1 LQTLPKGGISAT
13 DIWKRFRADRRRT
26 LLRDEVQRLRARVR
40 QNHDGHWRWA
50 LRNVSL
56 VAEPGESVGL
66 VGPNGSGKST
76 LLKILTKVMY
86 PYAGRVE
93 VLGRVGALIDVRAG
107 IHPDLTG
114 RENIFVSGSLIGHDR
129 RELARRFD
137 EIVAFAELEDALDRQ
152 VKFYSSGMA
161 MRLGFSIAS
170 SLDPDILLVDEALA
184 VGDATFQQRCLERMR
199 SLLSSGTTLVFVSH
213 DLATVE
219 ATCRKAMW
227 LHHGEV
233 QVAGPV
239 REVVAAY
246 RRSIEEHAELAS
258 RTNDL
263 VRLEKT
269 EVSGAHGLMPES
281 QEPLD
286 VTIIVDSQ
294 ERRSATLFLG
304 ISEGTANPIFL
315 IEKDVHLSEGETEIR
330 GRLKH
335 LPLPKGRFYLWV
347 GIFDVKGRAL
357 LAWHPAAHF
366 DVSGAALVATPRAI
380 VRLTPVYVQA
390 EWEVERR

>member
-1 LQTLPKGGISAT
+1 LQTLPKGAISAT
-13 DIWKRFRADRRRT
+13 DIWKRFRADRRRS
-26 LLRDEVQRLRARVR
+26 LLRDEVQRLRARLR

-76 LLKILTKVMY
+76 LLKILTRVMY

-93 VLGRVGALIDVRAG
+93 VSGRVGALIDVRAG

-114 RENIFVSGSLIGHDR
+114 RENIFVNGSLMGHDR
-129 RELARRFD
+129 REVARRFD
-137 EIVAFAELEDALDRQ
+137 DIVAFAELEEALDRQ

-161 MRLGFSIAS
+161 MRLGFSVAAV
-170 SLDPDILLVDEALA
+170 LDPDILLVDEALS
-184 VGDATFQQRCLERMR
+184 VGDAAFQQRCLDRMR
-199 SLLSSGTTLVFVSH
+199 SLLSGGTTLVFVSH

-219 ATCRKAMW
+219 ATCRKVMW
-227 LHHGEV
+227 LHQGEV
-233 QVAGPV
+233 QVDGPV
-239 REVVAAY
+239 REVMAAY
-246 RRSIEEHAELAS
+246 RQSIEEHAELAS
-258 RTNDL
+258 RTSDL
-263 VRLEKT
+263 VRLEKA
-269 EVSGAHGLMPES
+269 EVSGVDGPMPES
-281 QEPLD
+281 QERLD

-294 ERRSATLFLG
+294 ERRSATLFMG

-315 IEKDVHLSEGETEIR
+315 LERDVHLSEGETEIR
-330 GRLKH
+330 GRLNQ
-335 LPLPKGRFYLWV
+335 LPLPKGHFYLWV
-347 GIFDVKGRAL
+347 GIFDVKGRDL

-366 DVSGAALVATPRAI
+366 DVAGPALVATPRAI